1 MLLAFVVIKCLN
13 QTRINVGVSVLIF
26 NFYVIKE
33 RLWIQKGSIKSYI
46 FRPDFSLLKPNPT
59 IALNNLLTLFGFF
72 SFCKC
77 KNFLRGYLAILLPVN
92 LFTKK

>member
-13 QTRINVGVSVLIF
+13 QTRSNVGVSVLIF

-33 RLWIQKGSIKSYI
+33 RLWVQKGSIKSYI

-72 SFCKC
+72 FHFASARTLFVATLQFY
-77 KNFLRGYLAILLPVN
+77 FLLIYLL
-92 LFTKK
+92 

>member
-46 FRPDFSLLKPNPT
+46 FRPDFLS
-59 IALNNLLTLFGFF
+59 
-72 SFCKC
+72 
-77 KNFLRGYLAILLPVN
+77 
-92 LFTKK
+92 